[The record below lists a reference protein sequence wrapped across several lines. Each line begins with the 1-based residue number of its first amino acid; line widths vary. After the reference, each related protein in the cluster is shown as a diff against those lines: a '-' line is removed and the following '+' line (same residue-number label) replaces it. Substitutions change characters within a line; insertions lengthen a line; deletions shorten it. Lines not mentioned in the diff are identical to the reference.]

1 MCSVLTMPAAP
12 PLALP
17 ASAAGGA
24 ATAGAAA
31 AAAGS
36 SSAAGAGCTVAFVA
50 LVAFSAGAS
59 GSGGLLAR
67 GGRAGITPPP
77 AGFGIKRSRSA
88 RYVWR
93 YPNLLSGA

>member
-24 ATAGAAA
+24 ATAA

-36 SSAAGAGCTVAFVA
+36 SSASAGCTVAFVA